1 VISLG
6 KGSPRDLL
14 ALVEGGRG
22 VSDATIN
29 LVMTEDYYQFDELKD
44 LIPEDCIINEQS

>member
-1 VISLG
+1 MISLG

-44 LIPEDCIINEQS
+44 LIPEDCVINEQS